1 MFAQQIDAMQEEIRG
16 LKSSQ
21 SYNGIDGTLKM
32 NNNFS
37 TQNYRKE
44 DTPKVK
50 SEIKEP
56 KIEEKDV
63 VKVLS

>member
-1 MFAQQIDAMQEEIRG
+1 MFAQQIAAMQEEIRG

-21 SYNGIDGTLKM
+21 SYNGIDGIPKM
-32 NNNFS
+32 KNSFS

-50 SEIKEP
+50 SEMKEP
-56 KIEEKDV
+56 KIEEEDV
-63 VKVLS
+63 VEVLS